1 MTTESAPA
9 HPLRAGLVIGAL
21 GVVFGDLG
29 TSPIYAL
36 QTLFDPRDPHP
47 ISPTPENVYGVV
59 SLIFWSV
66 MIIVTLTYV
75 LLAMR
80 ADNDGEGGILA
91 LITLL
96 RRWSKGIGPRL
107 MAILIALG
115 LLGAAMFLGDSM
127 ITPAISVLSAVEGLE
142 VVDPGLHE
150 LVVPL
155 TSVIVFVLFLVQ
167 RFGSGVVGRVFGPVM
182 VVWFTV
188 IGALGISGIT
198 VEPRIV
204 RALSPTYAIEFAVH
218 HHGVA
223 FFALAAVVLAVTGA
237 EALYADMGHFGR
249 PSITVAWI
257 FFVAPALVLCY
268 LGQGALI
275 LHDSKD
281 SSAPFFLLS
290 PDWARIPLVVLTT
303 FATVIAAQAVISGAF
318 SVASQAGQ
326 LGYMPRLRVVHT
338 SDRTY
343 GQIYIPWLNWLL
355 MVSVITLVFAF
366 RSSSALAFAYGM
378 AVTATISVT
387 TLLFFV
393 VARRRWSV
401 PWWILAPLAA
411 FLLAVDLLFF
421 AANVTK
427 LLHGAWLP
435 LVIGITVFAI
445 MTTWARGSQ
454 ITQARRSV
462 MEGSLDEFLDDLAN
476 DRPKVDVVD
485 GTAVFLNRDLASA
498 PLAFRSNV
506 AHNRVRHRHV
516 LIATVEVATVPRVA
530 PADRVRMRALDAG
543 EAGGVRGA
551 VIRFGYAEPP
561 DVPSALAMLTPWD
574 CGKRVD
580 VEDVTYFLST
590 AELDYSDRPGMA
602 AWRKR
607 LFIASSFVKADVSDH
622 FRLPRDQVVVLGT
635 RIPV

>member
-1 MTTESAPA
+1 MTTDPIPV
-9 HPLRAGLVIGAL
+9 HPLRAGLVLGAL

-29 TSPIYAL
+29 TSPIYTL
-36 QTLFDPRDPHP
+36 QTLFNPGDPHP
-47 ISPTPENVYGVV
+47 IAPTPENVYGVV

-66 MIIVTLTYV
+66 MIIVTVTYV

-96 RRWSKGIGPRL
+96 RRWSAGFRPGVLRV
-107 MAILIALG
+107 LIALG

-127 ITPAISVLSAVEGLE
+127 ITPAISVLSAVEGIGT
-142 VVDPGLHE
+142 VDPGLRH

-155 TSVIVFVLFLVQ
+155 TAIIVFALFLVQ

-182 VVWFTV
+182 VVWFGV
-188 IGALGISGIT
+188 IAALGVKGIL
-198 VEPRIV
+198 VEPEIV
-204 RALSPTYAIEFAVH
+204 RALSPSYAVDFAVH
-218 HHGVA
+218 HPGVA

-249 PSITVAWI
+249 PSITLAWVAL
-257 FFVAPALVLCY
+257 VAPALVLCY

-275 LHDSKD
+275 LHDPRD
-281 SSAPFFLLS
+281 ASAPFFLLS
-290 PDWARIPLVVLTT
+290 PDALRIPLVVLTT

-318 SVASQAGQ
+318 SVTSQAGQ
-326 LGYMPRLRVVHT
+326 LGYLPRLRVVHT

-366 RSSSALAFAYGM
+366 RSSAALAYAYGM

-393 VARRRWSV
+393 VARRRWNV
-401 PWWILAPLAA
+401 PWWLLAPVAA
-411 FLLAVDLLFF
+411 ALLAVDLLFF

-435 LVIGITVFAI
+435 LVIGVTVFAV
-445 MTTWARGSQ
+445 MTTWDRGSKL
-454 ITQARRSV
+454 TQARRSAL
-462 MEGSLDEFLDDLAN
+462 EGSLDAFVDDLA
-476 DRPKVDVVD
+476 DGKPPVDVVE

-506 AHNRVRHRHV
+506 AHNRVRHRRV
-516 LIATVEVATVPRVA
+516 LIATVVVATVPRVA
-530 PADRVRMRALDAG
+530 PADRVELRALDAG
-543 EAGGVRGA
+543 SAGWVRGA
-551 VIRFGYAEPP
+551 TIRFGYAEPP
-561 DVPSALAMLTPWD
+561 DVPAALSALSPWD
-574 CGKRVD
+574 DGEPFDVD
-580 VEDVTYFLST
+580 DVTYFLST

-607 LFIASSFVKADVSDH
+607 LFIASTFVKADVSDH
-622 FRLPRDQVVVLGT
+622 FQLPRDQVVVLGS